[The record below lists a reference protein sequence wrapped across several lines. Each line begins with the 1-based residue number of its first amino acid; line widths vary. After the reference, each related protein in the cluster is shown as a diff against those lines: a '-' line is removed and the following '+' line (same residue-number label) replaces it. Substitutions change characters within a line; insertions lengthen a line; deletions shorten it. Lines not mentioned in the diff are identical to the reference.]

1 MIYYKNIVVEL
12 CERAVVIFAGLD
24 LDLSIV

>member
-1 MIYYKNIVVEL
+1 MIYYKNILVEFF
-12 CERAVVIFAGLD
+12 EGAVVIFAGLD